1 MMGCVLPVFYF
12 KRIFCPCIINPQ
24 KSTVSNSR
32 IWREKALRALQ
43 ITQKFTK
50 LPSLIVLEADRHYRF
65 PIHDLII
72 WWKPPVL
79 LPRIARTRLPLLSAK
94 ITKMGTKIAALN
106 ISISDPS
113 VDEEGILRYVIAS
126 SLQLHHPATQ
136 IATLQPI
143 RLCYAKKILK

>member
-1 MMGCVLPVFYF
+1 MGCVLPVFYF

-50 LPSLIVLEADRHYRF
+50 LPSPVVLKADRHYRF

-79 LPRIARTRLPLLSAK
+79 LPRIARTRLPR
-94 ITKMGTKIAALN
+94 
-106 ISISDPS
+106 DQ
-113 VDEEGILRYVIAS
+113 S
-126 SLQLHHPATQ
+126 S
-136 IATLQPI
+136 ATLLTSHPLNFLSCEYSLPSLLDSGV
-143 RLCYAKKILK
+143 RENG